1 MKYVDKINICNGML
15 VLEKGISMRNYRCP
29 FSAKGVFC
37 GDWCI
42 HFGGVRPGM
51 GGFDLELT
59 CGSGLHIH
67 AKTYELEAENTNHD
81 D

>member
-1 MKYVDKINICNGML
+1 MKYVDKITMCNGML
-15 VLEKGISMRNYRCP
+15 VAEKGLAVRNYRCP
-29 FSAKGVFC
+29 YSAKGVFC

-59 CGSGLHIH
+59 CGSGLKIH
-67 AKTYELEAENTNHD
+67 ARTFETTDTNT
-81 D
+81 

>member
-1 MKYVDKINICNGML
+1 MKIVDKIQIVNGML

-29 FSAKGVFC
+29 YSAKGAFC

-51 GGFDLELT
+51 GGFYLELT
-59 CGSGLHIH
+59 CGSGLKIH
-67 AKTYELEAENTNHD
+67 ARTLETTDTND
-81 D
+81 ED